1 MVATTDHSAGMS
13 ASGHAESEYTFGQ
26 PADAGAATREVAIT
40 ASDNLRFD
48 PATVDVKAGEVITF
62 KVTNSGAIA
71 HDFTLGDEATQ
82 VEHATEM
89 AASAGMPHDQP
100 NAFTVAPGETRSLT
114 WRFSTPGEVIFGCHT
129 PGHYAAGMKGAIT
142 VQ

>member
-1 MVATTDHSAGMS
+1 MS
-13 ASGHAESEYTFGQ
+13 TGGHAATEYTFGE
-26 PADAGAATREVAIT
+26 PADASAATREVVIT
-40 ASDNLRFD
+40 ASDNMRFD
-48 PATVDVKAGEVITF
+48 PASVDVKAGEAITI

-89 AASAGMPHDQP
+89 AASVGMTHDQP
-100 NAFTVAPGETRSLT
+100 NAFTVAPGETKSLT

-129 PGHYAAGMKGAIT
+129 PGHYEAGMKGTVT